1 MNLKYIEKLEYSNIL
16 EKLSN
21 YCITELGKQFCF
33 ALCPSSNKE
42 EVCYL
47 LQQTNEAIKLTVQ
60 DKPSIINIPNI
71 DYSLKMLKSSSILTL
86 KSILE
91 LAQVLKTAFML
102 KNYFYFERDIN
113 EFPIVDSYFSQLY
126 ANPSIVKTVEDCII
140 DENTL
145 SDSAS
150 TKLSSIRKQQRKLEE
165 TIKEKLNHFLHSST
179 YSKYVQENVITIRN
193 NRYVIPIKEEYRS
206 MVKGFVHDIS
216 TSRFY
221 CVYRAN
227 GCI

>member
-16 EKLSN
+16 EILSH
-21 YCITELGKQFCF
+21 YCITDSGKQ
-33 ALCPSSNKE
+33 LCLELIPSSNKE
-42 EVCYL
+42 KVFHL
-47 LQQTNEAIKLTVQ
+47 LQETNEALKLIVQ
-60 DKPSIINIPNI
+60 NKPSITNISNI
-71 DYSLKMLKSSSILTL
+71 DYSLKMLESNTILTL

-91 LAQVLKTAFML
+91 LTHVLKMALVL
-102 KNYFYFERDIN
+102 KDYFYFERDIN
-113 EFPIVDSYFSQLY
+113 EFPITDSYFSRLY
-126 ANPSIVKTVEDCII
+126 ANPSIVKTVEKCII

-150 TKLSSIRKQQRKLEE
+150 SKLLSIRKEERKLEE

-193 NRYVIPIKEEYRS
+193 NRYVIPIKEEYRT

-216 TSRFY
+216 ASRFY
-221 CVYRAN
+221 CI
-227 GCI
+227 C